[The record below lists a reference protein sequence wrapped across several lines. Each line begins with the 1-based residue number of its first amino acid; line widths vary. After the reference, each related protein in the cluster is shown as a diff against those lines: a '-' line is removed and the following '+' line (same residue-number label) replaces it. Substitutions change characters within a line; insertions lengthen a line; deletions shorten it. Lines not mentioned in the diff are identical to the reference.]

1 LVAPEFGAEVSDS
14 TESLLKFPT
23 DIPVKVFGRNDQKFR
38 AAAVKI
44 AEAHYGDAHKVI
56 EHLSKKGNYLSLTIT
71 VHAKSRAQIDALYSD
86 LVASDEVIMVI

>member
-1 LVAPEFGAEVSDS
+1 MVAPEVGAEVSDS

>member
-1 LVAPEFGAEVSDS
+1 MSDPA
-14 TESLLKFPT
+14 ESLLKFPT
-23 DIPVKVFGRNDQKFR
+23 DVPVKVFGRNDKKFR

-44 AEAHYGDAHKVI
+44 ARAHYGDAHTVV

-71 VHAKSRAQIDALYSD
+71 VRAQSRAQIDAMYSD

>member
-1 LVAPEFGAEVSDS
+1 VVAAAVGVEVSDS

-23 DIPVKVFGRNDQKFR
+23 DVPVKVFGRNDAKFR
-38 AAAVKI
+38 AAAIRI
-44 AEAHYGDAHKVI
+44 AEIHYGDAHRVV

-86 LVASDEVIMVI
+86 LVASDEIIMVI

>member
-1 LVAPEFGAEVSDS
+1 VSELPESP
-14 TESLLKFPT
+14 LKFPT
-23 DIPVKVFGRNDQKFR
+23 DIPVKVFGRNDQQFR

-44 AEAHYGDAHKVI
+44 AHAHYGDAHTVV

-71 VHAKSRAQIDALYSD
+71 VHAQSRAQIDAMYTD

>member
-1 LVAPEFGAEVSDS
+1 MSDS

-23 DIPVKVFGRNDQKFR
+23 DVPVKVFGRNDSKFR
-38 AAAVKI
+38 AAAIRI
-44 AEAHYGDAHKVI
+44 AETHYGDAHTVV

-86 LVASDEVIMVI
+86 LVASDDVIMVI

>member
-1 LVAPEFGAEVSDS
+1 MSDS
-14 TESLLKFPT
+14 PESLLKFPT
-23 DIPVKVFGRNDQKFR
+23 DVPVKVFGRNDQKFR

-71 VHAKSRAQIDALYSD
+71 VHAKSRAQIDAMYND

>member
-1 LVAPEFGAEVSDS
+1 MSEQP
-14 TESLLKFPT
+14 ESLLKFPT
-23 DIPVKVFGRNDQKFR
+23 DVPVKVFGRNDQKFR

-44 AEAHYGDAHKVI
+44 AETHYGDAHKVV

-71 VHAKSRAQIDALYSD
+71 VHAKSRAQIDALYND